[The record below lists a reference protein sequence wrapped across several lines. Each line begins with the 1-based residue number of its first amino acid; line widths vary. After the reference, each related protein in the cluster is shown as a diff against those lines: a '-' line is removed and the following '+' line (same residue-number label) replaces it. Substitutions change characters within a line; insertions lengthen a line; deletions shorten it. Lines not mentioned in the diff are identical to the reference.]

1 MQINISEIISTDYK
15 VQTFNP
21 EIEMEVFCLDGERYN
36 FIRKS
41 PVELK
46 AQNEGHSVV
55 NLSGHVDVTIDIP
68 CSRCLTSV
76 PTRLAFDFS
85 QKVDFEKLKAE
96 QLDDLDETSFM
107 EESSLD
113 VDRFVYNEI
122 LMRFPMKTLC
132 REDCKGLCL
141 KCGKNLNEGEC
152 GCDRASLDPRIILRR
167 CKPCLFVQRINH
179 QKLEETAVELTG
191 RCLFLHYPN
200 AANVVL

>member
-21 EIEMEVFCLDGERYN
+21 EIEMEAFCLDGERYN

-55 NLSGHVDVTIDIP
+55 NFSGQVDVTIDIP

-107 EESSLD
+107 E
-113 VDRFVYNEI
+113 
-122 LMRFPMKTLC
+122 
-132 REDCKGLCL
+132 
-141 KCGKNLNEGEC
+141 
-152 GCDRASLDPRIILRR
+152 
-167 CKPCLFVQRINH
+167 
-179 QKLEETAVELTG
+179 
-191 RCLFLHYPN
+191 
-200 AANVVL
+200 

>member
-132 REDCKGLCL
+132 REDSSKARRDSRRANWKMSVPSLSKCS
-141 KCGKNLNEGEC
+141 KCGALVMPHRVCKAC
-152 GCDRASLDPRIILRR
+152 GAYN
-167 CKPCLFVQRINH
+167 KKEVVKVQ
-179 QKLEETAVELTG
+179 
-191 RCLFLHYPN
+191 
-200 AANVVL
+200 